1 MSSIAPSLVSHYQLY
16 SARRSVINDRS
27 GSSSLVASV
36 SSSSTRN
43 KNSPNPISAFNG
55 NADENGGEERH
66 QRVRRRDMMS
76 TIVLAPAS
84 FTFLMEEKAAH
95 AMLVDESKS
104 ISAASTIL
112 ESLVSVFNGET
123 GLLVSSGF
131 VWNSSND
138 DWYVATTAADLSK
151 NSKSLQVEFAD
162 GREYAATVAFS
173 DIDTNIAFV
182 RVKVDGNAGAT
193 PPKAAMIGR
202 SGNLKVGQDVL
213 AAFKESS
220 RRGGGD
226 IGNSV
231 VRSGIVSG
239 LNRTVPSVTGRPL
252 RNCIQ
257 TTASFPK
264 EGGGGILVDSDGAV
278 IGVLAPTYT
287 GKSGVSAGSSNG
299 IFFAIGVDS
308 YVLIS
313 QKLSTAR

>member
-1 MSSIAPSLVSHYQLY
+1 M
-16 SARRSVINDRS
+16 
-27 GSSSLVASV
+27 
-36 SSSSTRN
+36 
-43 KNSPNPISAFNG
+43 
-55 NADENGGEERH
+55 
-66 QRVRRRDMMS
+66 
-76 TIVLAPAS
+76 
-84 FTFLMEEKAAH
+84 
-95 AMLVDESKS
+95 
-104 ISAASTIL
+104 
-112 ESLVSVFNGET
+112 
-123 GLLVSSGF
+123 
-131 VWNSSND
+131 
-138 DWYVATTAADLSK
+138 
-151 NSKSLQVEFAD
+151 
-162 GREYAATVAFS
+162 AFS

-182 RVKVDGNAGAT
+182 RVKVDGNAGTT

-313 QKLSTAR
+313 QKLSAAR

>member
-1 MSSIAPSLVSHYQLY
+1 M
-16 SARRSVINDRS
+16 
-27 GSSSLVASV
+27 
-36 SSSSTRN
+36 
-43 KNSPNPISAFNG
+43 
-55 NADENGGEERH
+55 NAL
-66 QRVRRRDMMS
+66 
-76 TIVLAPAS
+76 VLAPAS

-131 VWNSSND
+131 VWYASND

-226 IGNSV
+226 IGNSI

-264 EGGGGILVDSDGAV
+264 EGGGGVLVDSDGAV
-278 IGVLAPTYT
+278 IGLLAPTYT

-313 QKLSTAR
+313 QKLSAAR

>member
-1 MSSIAPSLVSHYQLY
+1 MSSIAPTLVSHYQSY
-16 SARRSVINDRS
+16 SARRSVVSDRF
-27 GSSSLVASV
+27 GSSLVASV

-43 KNSPNPISAFNG
+43 KNSPNPINAFNG
-55 NADENGGEERH
+55 NADESRGEER
-66 QRVRRRDMMS
+66 RRPRRRDVMS
-76 TIVLAPAS
+76 TLVLAPAS
-84 FTFLMEEKAAH
+84 FTFLNEEKAAH

-104 ISAASTIL
+104 ISASSTIL

-131 VWNSSND
+131 VWYASND

-173 DIDTNIAFV
+173 DIDTNIAFI

-239 LNRTVPSVTGRPL
+239 LNRTVPSITGRPL

-264 EGGGGILVDSDGAV
+264 EGGGGVLVDSDGAV
-278 IGVLAPTYT
+278 IGMLAPTYT

-313 QKLSTAR
+313 QKLSAAR

>member
-1 MSSIAPSLVSHYQLY
+1 MSSIAPSLVSHYQSY
-16 SARRSVINDRS
+16 GARRSVIIDRF
-27 GSSSLVASV
+27 GSSLVASV
-36 SSSSTRN
+36 SSSSSRN
-43 KNSPNPISAFNG
+43 KNSPNQISAFNG
-55 NADENGGEERH
+55 NADRNGGEER
-66 QRVRRRDMMS
+66 RRPRRRDVMNAL
-76 TIVLAPAS
+76 VLAPAS
-84 FTFLMEEKAAH
+84 FTFLMEEKVAH

-104 ISAASTIL
+104 ISASSTIL

-131 VWNSSND
+131 VWYASND

-182 RVKVDGNAGAT
+182 RVKVDGNAGAP

-220 RRGGGD
+220 RRGGGN

-264 EGGGGILVDSDGAV
+264 EGGGGVLVDSDGAV

-313 QKLSTAR
+313 QKLSAAR

>member
-1 MSSIAPSLVSHYQLY
+1 MSSIAPSLVSHYQSY
-16 SARRSVINDRS
+16 SARRSVINDRF

-43 KNSPNPISAFNG
+43 KNSPNKISAFNG
-55 NADENGGEERH
+55 NADESGGEERR
-66 QRVRRRDMMS
+66 QRLRRRDVMNAL
-76 TIVLAPAS
+76 VLAPAS

-131 VWNSSND
+131 VWYASND

-264 EGGGGILVDSDGAV
+264 EGGGGVLVDSDGAV

-313 QKLSTAR
+313 QKLSAAR